1 MNKKTSE
8 EYSIESD
15 KDIRDS
21 GIQGGK
27 VIGKN
32 LALFAFVIGIPLFT
46 IGIVSLFYTLFVT
59 GFPEDWPIILYIFS
73 PQSLAVIIGLL
84 AIMSGYIIYRAKH
97 VKN

>member
-8 EYSIESD
+8 DYHMQSDTYVKES
-15 KDIRDS
+15 
-21 GIQGGK
+21 GVQGGK
-27 VIGKN
+27 ILGEN
-32 LALFAFVIGIPLFT
+32 LALFAFAIGIPLFA
-46 IGIVSLFYTLFVT
+46 IGIVSIFYTLFIT

-84 AIMSGYIIYRAKH
+84 AIIGGYTIYRAKH